1 MDNAESLLSE
11 LDRYVQDG
19 MFCENTPAYAIRI
32 NGVIRNLAG
41 LNDSGLSELLQAL
54 REVATAL
61 QNCID
66 SNEFELSSST
76 PFRMYTGAS
85 RNNYS
90 LCVFH
95 YTQINLDNPHLI
107 FQVNKY
113 SFF

>member
-1 MDNAESLLSE
+1 
-11 LDRYVQDG
+11 

-32 NGVIRNLAG
+32 NGAIRNLAG

-85 RNNYS
+85 RNNYQYYNFILNYNA